1 MNAKPPDIDGYLST
15 VPDDA
20 RTTLEELR
28 RTIKAIAPGAV
39 EAISYGMPAFK
50 YQGRP
55 LIYFGAWKNHCA
67 LYGMSPDAHQD
78 ELAAYDISKGTIR
91 FPTGEPLPEALVK
104 TLVSA
109 RIAEI
114 EAAAA
119 GRKRKKSGASP
130 GEEKG

>member
-1 MNAKPPDIDGYLST
+1 MDPKPTDIDGYLST
-15 VPDDA
+15 VSDDA
-20 RTTLEELR
+20 RATLEELR
-28 RTIKAIAPGAV
+28 RTINALAPSAV

-67 LYGMSPDAHQD
+67 LYGMSADAHQD
-78 ELAAYDISKGTIR
+78 ELAAYDTSKGTIR
-91 FPTGEPLPEALVK
+91 FPPGEPLPEALVK

-119 GRKRKKSGASP
+119 GRKR
-130 GEEKG
+130 